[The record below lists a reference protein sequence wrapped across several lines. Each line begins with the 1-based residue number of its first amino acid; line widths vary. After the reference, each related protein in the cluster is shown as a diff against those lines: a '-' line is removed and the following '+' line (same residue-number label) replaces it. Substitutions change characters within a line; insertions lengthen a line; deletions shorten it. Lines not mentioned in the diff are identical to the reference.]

1 MADAIQKTRIYIWLS
16 GDELLKLNEED
27 QLMGLLSDIIGGA
40 YHISRMK
47 FNYTFED
54 GDDVGCLE
62 IRLRSHLTID
72 DANNIAN
79 TIKHST
85 NLCKG
90 KYEKFKSWFKSAQ
103 AFTRMPAARRYC
115 FVDKEQI

>member
-1 MADAIQKTRIYIWLS
+1 MATAIQKTRIYIWLG
-16 GDELLKLNEED
+16 GDSFLKPDEED
-27 QLMGLLSDIIGGA
+27 QLMGVLSDIIGGA
-40 YHISRMK
+40 YHISRMN
-47 FNYTFED
+47 FEYAFED

-62 IRLRSHLTID
+62 IRLRSHLTLD
-72 DANNIAN
+72 DATNIAN
-79 TIKHST
+79 IIKHST
-85 NLCKG
+85 HLCKG